1 MDFNITAEEEALLIR
16 VAAQLRAGHSP
27 TDDSLADE
35 LGDEVRPR
43 LQALLHKGWL
53 IVDADRSLTLSRVA
67 QAALSSRRDVGGAE
81 A

>member
-53 IVDADRSLTLSRVA
+53 TVDAERSLTLSTVA